1 MIDRRA
7 LVIAALAAGPARRAV
22 AQERP
27 TRRLGVLLY
36 NRPEAWQA
44 LREGL
49 IAPLQRLGWTEGR
62 NLLSDWRFADDDA
75 TRLPALARALVDAK
89 VDVLLTRGTP
99 ATRALQ
105 QATRTIPIVTGV
117 GDPIGSGFAASLAAP
132 GANITGI
139 SYALVETTDK
149 RIELLREM
157 VPGLRRILVM
167 LGGGPEWL
175 RADVLRVVEDAARR
189 LGLAID
195 RQEADSPVAMREVLA
210 RARAGGCGAALID
223 PRSSIGRD
231 AAAQSTTSARMPAM
245 FDHRAYVA
253 AGALMSYRLDW
264 DDQTGR
270 IAEQL
275 DKVLRG
281 ANPAQMPFELPTR
294 TQLAIN
300 LRTAKA
306 IGLNVPRALLA
317 RADEVIE

>member
-7 LVIAALAAGPARRAV
+7 LLAAALAAGSAPRATARELRAK
-22 AQERP
+22 
-27 TRRLGVLLY
+27 RLGVLLY
-36 NRPEAWQA
+36 NRPETWQA

-49 IAPLQRLGWTEGR
+49 VAPLQRLGWTEGR
-62 NLLSDWRFADDDA
+62 NLFSDWRFAHDDA

-117 GDPIGSGFAASLAAP
+117 GDPIGSGFAASLATP
-132 GANITGI
+132 GSNVTGI
-139 SYALVETTDK
+139 SYAVVETTDK

-157 VPGLRRILVM
+157 VPGLRRMLVL

-175 RADVLRVVEDAARR
+175 RADVLRVVQGVADR
-189 LGLAID
+189 LGLIID
-195 RQEADSPVAMREVLA
+195 HQAADSPAALREVLA
-210 RARAGGCGAALID
+210 RARTGGCGAALID
-223 PRSSIGRD
+223 PRSSIAPG
-231 AAAQSTTSARMPAM
+231 AAAQAAASARMPAM

-253 AGALMSYRLDW
+253 AGGLMSYRLDW

-294 TQLAIN
+294 THLAIN
-300 LRTAKA
+300 LSAAKS
-306 IGLNVPRALLA
+306 IDLNVPRALLA
-317 RADEVIE
+317 RAEEVIE